1 MKIKIIL
8 ALLLLAALLPV
19 RPAAA
24 HQERDHLYVAT
35 TGNDSGDCRV
45 PTRPCRTIGYALQ
58 QATIKGAEI
67 RVAAGHYQLTDAET
81 TAALSALIWLQGGY
95 NTTDYFALAEP
106 EQNPTYLLGVDA
118 QYRAALSAQGFIALQ
133 DKKGWVWDAVM
144 AELTAA
150 GSTAVS
156 APATCVNGMAG
167 SYPCL
172 GIDLLGRIALNGF
185 PGAPT
190 SASNIWGHTDLN
202 TGREYALI
210 GLRNGTGIVDITI
223 PTQPTVVAHIPAAAS
238 LWRELRA
245 YQTYDAVARRWR
257 AYAYI
262 VTEASGQ
269 GVQIVDLSNLPLSA
283 TLVGTYNGVSR
294 VHTIHLDN
302 TTYDTNVSLNGSPA
316 RAILQG
322 ANVNNGAFRLLDLS
336 NPTNP
341 TLLKDAPSGTQY
353 VHDGTTLV
361 ITDTRTVD
369 CYQQQNPCTIY
380 VDYNENTVDL
390 WDITNAANPYRIST
404 TPYSGS
410 RYTHSGWWTE
420 DKRYLFIQD
429 ELDEY
434 YLGHNTRVRTLDIA
448 NLRAPVISGTWN
460 GPTRAIDHNGYTIGS
475 RYYMS
480 NYQRGL
486 TILNIANPNAL
497 VQEAFFDSYPTGN
510 NAAFNGAWGT
520 YPYFPSGNVAISDI
534 EGGFFLVREQR
545 LGASATP
552 LAALHLK
559 VDSRPDS
566 KANFL
571 YRGDLGTFRLDDMT
585 PDDGD
590 AFTAERFFTKSAG
603 VYQVTQQP
611 VNGWYL
617 KEIRCQTV
625 GSDEQVQSPGP
636 LLLNATSGAYA
647 TCTFVNERTA
657 TVRVLAYDDRNGSG
671 RRNSNEPWLAGWTMD
686 LSDASGSPVATQTTN
701 DLGKASF
708 ANLKPGSYIVCETLM
723 TTWRNTQPGLDPE
736 QGRPCYQLTLA
747 AGEIKTV
754 YFGNTT
760 LPATQSLIV
769 TPAAES
775 IITTLA
781 ADEETDE
788 VSDEATAPTAETI
801 WLLTPEAET
810 NNLLYLPLV
819 VR

>member
-1 MKIKIIL
+1 MKSKLIL
-8 ALLLLAALLPV
+8 ALLLVAALLPV

-24 HQERDHLYVAT
+24 HQEHDHLFVAT
-35 TGNDSGDCRV
+35 TGNDRGDCRV

-58 QATIKGAEI
+58 QATVKGAEI
-67 RVAAGHYQLTDAET
+67 RVATGYYDLTDAET
-81 TAALSALIWLQGGY
+81 TAALSTLIWLQGGY
-95 NTTDYFALAEP
+95 RTTDYFAVAEP
-106 EQNPTYLLGVDA
+106 EKNPTYLLGVDA
-118 QYRAALSAQGFIALQ
+118 RYRAALSAQGFIALQ
-133 DKKGWVWDAVM
+133 DKKGWVWEAAT

-150 GSTAVS
+150 GSMVS
-156 APATCVNGMAG
+156 TAPATCVNSMAG
-167 SYPCL
+167 SYPCQ
-172 GIDLLGRIALNGF
+172 GIDLVGRIPLNSF

-210 GLRNGTGIVDITI
+210 GLRNGTGIVDITV

-262 VTEASGQ
+262 VTEAAGQ

-283 TLVGTYNGVSR
+283 TLLGTYTGVSR

-302 TTYDTNVSLNGSPA
+302 TTYDTNVSRNGTPA

-322 ANVNNGAFRLLDLS
+322 ANVNSGAFRLLDLS

-353 VHDGTTLV
+353 VHDGTSLV
-361 ITDTRTVD
+361 ITDTRTAD

-390 WDITNAANPYRIST
+390 WDITNPATPYRISS
-404 TPYSGS
+404 TPYNGS
-410 RYTHSGWWTE
+410 QYTHSGWWTE

-448 NLRAPVISGTWN
+448 NLRAPVISGVWN
-460 GPTRAIDHNGYTIGS
+460 GPTRAIDHNGYTKGP

-486 TILNIANPNAL
+486 TILNITNPNAL
-497 VQEAFFDSYPTGN
+497 VEEAFFDSYPTSN

-545 LGASATP
+545 LGAPTTP
-552 LAALHLK
+552 LAALQLK

-566 KANFL
+566 KINFV
-571 YRGDLGTFRLDDMT
+571 YGGALGVFRLDDAV

-590 AFTAERFFTKSAG
+590 AFTAERFFTRAAG
-603 VYQVTQQP
+603 AYQITQQP

-617 KEIRCQTV
+617 KETRCQTS
-625 GSDEQVQSPGP
+625 GAAEQVQPPGP
-636 LLLNATSGAYA
+636 LTLVLTNGAFVA
-647 TCTFVNERTA
+647 CTFINERTA
-657 TVRVLAYDDRNGSG
+657 TVRILVYDDRNASG
-671 RRNSNEPWLAGWTMD
+671 RRNSGELWLAGQAITLRD
-686 LSDASGSPVATQTTN
+686 LSAGTAATQITN

-708 ANLKPGSYIVCETLM
+708 ANLKPGSYIVCETV
-723 TTWRNTQPGLDPE
+723 TAPWRNTQPGLDPE
-736 QGRPCYQLTLA
+736 LGQPCYRLTLA

-760 LPATQSLIV
+760 NPVAFSGSVTADDNGVLTTMAPDDDGTEPSTEEQWLI
-769 TPAAES
+769 
-775 IITTLA
+775 
-781 ADEETDE
+781 
-788 VSDEATAPTAETI
+788 TAE
-801 WLLTPEAET
+801 PELVT
-810 NNLLYLPLV
+810 NLYLPLV
-819 VR
+819 QQ